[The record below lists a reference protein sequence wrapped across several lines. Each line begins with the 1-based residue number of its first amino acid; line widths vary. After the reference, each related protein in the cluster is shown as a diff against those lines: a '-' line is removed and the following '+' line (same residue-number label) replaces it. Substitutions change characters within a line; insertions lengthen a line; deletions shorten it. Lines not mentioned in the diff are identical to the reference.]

1 MYLTLQGTDNV
12 EKYKE
17 FFDNI
22 TSKRNE
28 EKSIPMAKYMQNKFE
43 FLGIQSKDRRDLSK
57 DFLKELKSK
66 KEIDWRFVELCWE
79 NEYREFQYIANDYLK
94 MMEKFY
100 KFDDIYRIKEL
111 ILKKSWWDTIDF
123 LDTIVG
129 EMASMYPEH
138 NELILKWSL
147 DENIWLRRISI
158 DHQLLRKGKT
168 DTELLEKII
177 INNLGQSEF
186 FINKAIGWALRQ
198 YSKTNEKWVLDF
210 IEKYKD
216 NMNPLSIREGSK
228 YIK

>member
-1 MYLTLQGTDNV
+1 MTLQVTDNV

-22 TSKRNE
+22 ISKRNE
-28 EKSIPMAKYMQNKFE
+28 EKSISMAKYMQNKFE

-79 NEYREFQYIANDYLK
+79 NEYREFQYTANDYLK
-94 MMEKFY
+94 MMAKFY
-100 KFDDIYRIKEL
+100 EFEDIYKIKEL

-147 DENIWLRRISI
+147 DENIWLRRIAI
-158 DHQLLRKGKT
+158 DHQLLRKEKT
-168 DTELLEKII
+168 NTELLEKII

-210 IEKYKD
+210 IEKHRD

>member
-1 MYLTLQGTDNV
+1 MQGTDNV